1 MQHATSYHAKGA
13 RLSALG
19 LAVLLL
25 LVVSGCAN
33 PARPDKMAVEAGARG
48 GVAADS
54 ALYQAVTIADVRGGL
69 ETDRYWGYPAI
80 DNPEIEGA
88 LRLSLANHAMLADG
102 RGRLAL
108 FVTLVEFIRP
118 AGGFDM
124 TVMTATHY
132 RLTEAASG
140 RAVFDETLVTYFI
153 ADFTSHLIGVEAK
166 LQSDQNIGMVLVAP
180 LFLNLND
187 SEQQEI
193 DALCER
199 NLVLIDLA
207 EKKDCSR
214 LAERQ
219 AAAPAEPLACTACPA

>member
-1 MQHATSYHAKGA
+1 MQDATAQRAKAA
-13 RLSALG
+13 RLSTIG

-25 LVVSGCAN
+25 AALVGCAN
-33 PARPDKMAVEAGARG
+33 PARPDKMAVDAGERG
-48 GVAADS
+48 MVAADS

-88 LRLSLANHAMLADG
+88 LRLSLANHAMLAEG

-140 RAVFDETLVTYFI
+140 RTVFDETLVTYFT
-153 ADFTSHLIGVEAK
+153 ADFTSHLIGVERLRLANEGAMRM
-166 LQSDQNIGMVLVAP
+166 NIGAFIERLREQSESGGP
-180 LFLNLND
+180 LISRNGRSREALTIA
-187 SEQQEI
+187 SIAVE
-193 DALCER
+193 DAR
-199 NLVLIDLA
+199 ASHALA
-207 EKKDCSR
+207 
-214 LAERQ
+214 AGH
-219 AAAPAEPLACTACPA
+219 